1 MGVSAGQNRSLKGR
15 LFTAVFCILFTTA
28 AVCALVLFFYF
39 NGRTRKT
46 VQTERI
52 NYTAEIADQLTRNID
67 NLQTAYAREVEE
79 DARILH
85 AGRPATM
92 KTLQQMFPDR
102 DNAKHFLITG
112 NGQVVDTTGR
122 IYTISDEYFSG
133 RLYSAGKDKVLMTY
147 TTVNLSQDYI
157 LFGQQIE
164 PLTIGGNT
172 YIAWAVGV
180 TSDQFR
186 KNMTIS
192 LFNGLGAGYLIARD
206 GTVVI
211 KPDDSHMT
219 FSGYNF
225 FSALSSGGVP
235 DAQIRKIQDGM
246 KDGSG
251 TVSVTVN
258 GANWLI
264 SYKNTEFNGDYIVVA
279 VPLSVTA
286 ADTYRSMDLT
296 VIFAFVFI
304 ILLSAVMSMILL
316 YGFRRQREEDRRAAA
331 TDAQT
336 SFLAKMSHDI
346 RTPLNAVIGMLELA
360 GDPGHSRRDVDGFIA
375 KARESANYLLEL
387 INGML
392 DLQKISSGKMQTA
405 HDLFS
410 MSELL
415 ESIDS
420 MYKPVL
426 QEKGLDFVITGV
438 GQFNGNYI
446 GDGIKV
452 KQILMNLLSNAMK
465 FTPRGGKGNAF
476 CRSHST

>member
-225 FSALSSGGVP
+225 FSALSSG
-235 DAQIRKIQDGM
+235 AFRMRRSEK
-246 KDGSG
+246 SR
-251 TVSVTVN
+251 
-258 GANWLI
+258 
-264 SYKNTEFNGDYIVVA
+264 TE
-279 VPLSVTA
+279 
-286 ADTYRSMDLT
+286 
-296 VIFAFVFI
+296 
-304 ILLSAVMSMILL
+304 
-316 YGFRRQREEDRRAAA
+316 
-331 TDAQT
+331 
-336 SFLAKMSHDI
+336 
-346 RTPLNAVIGMLELA
+346 
-360 GDPGHSRRDVDGFIA
+360 
-375 KARESANYLLEL
+375 
-387 INGML
+387 
-392 DLQKISSGKMQTA
+392 
-405 HDLFS
+405 
-410 MSELL
+410 
-415 ESIDS
+415 
-420 MYKPVL
+420 
-426 QEKGLDFVITGV
+426 
-438 GQFNGNYI
+438 
-446 GDGIKV
+446 
-452 KQILMNLLSNAMK
+452 
-465 FTPRGGKGNAF
+465 
-476 CRSHST
+476 

>member
-1 MGVSAGQNRSLKGR
+1 
-15 LFTAVFCILFTTA
+15 
-28 AVCALVLFFYF
+28 
-39 NGRTRKT
+39 
-46 VQTERI
+46 
-52 NYTAEIADQLTRNID
+52 
-67 NLQTAYAREVEE
+67 
-79 DARILH
+79 
-85 AGRPATM
+85 
-92 KTLQQMFPDR
+92 
-102 DNAKHFLITG
+102 
-112 NGQVVDTTGR
+112 
-122 IYTISDEYFSG
+122 
-133 RLYSAGKDKVLMTY
+133 
-147 TTVNLSQDYI
+147 
-157 LFGQQIE
+157 
-164 PLTIGGNT
+164 
-172 YIAWAVGV
+172 
-180 TSDQFR
+180 
-186 KNMTIS
+186 
-192 LFNGLGAGYLIARD
+192 
-206 GTVVI
+206 
-211 KPDDSHMT
+211 
-219 FSGYNF
+219 
-225 FSALSSGGVP
+225 
-235 DAQIRKIQDGM
+235 M

-465 FTPRGGKGNAF
+465 FTPRGE
-476 CRSHST
+476 R